1 VESSRVLQ
9 RLFPSPVTH
18 MSDECKHCGWNF
30 PEPGLAEAV
39 FGSQECLNC
48 GQTRSIDKDDRI
60 EAIHSYEQ
68 KLHICEQKI
77 ARLTGQSN

>member
-1 VESSRVLQ
+1 MESSRARPKLD
-9 RLFPSPVTH
+9 PNPEAS
-18 MSDECKHCGWNF
+18 MSEECEHCGWEF

-39 FGSQECLNC
+39 FGSQECMNC
-48 GQTRSIDKDDRI
+48 GLTRSIDKDDRL

-77 ARLTGQSN
+77 ARLTGQSS